1 MPNLAELQ
9 QQFMQ
14 VLQGDNPADFADAVV
29 TQGRVS
35 TLTRI
40 DIYRN
45 AYHLRLK
52 ESIEIDHE
60 ILGFYLGDELFDKM
74 VTDYIAA
81 YPSRETSLRYFSEQ
95 LPIFLANT
103 KPFCEHP
110 VLAELARFERYL
122 LTAFDAPDA
131 SIASAAMLSKIP
143 AEDWPQ
149 LHFRLHPSVQ
159 RYQSDW
165 SAVETWQALKQ
176 KQTPPPAH
184 KIEQYWLIW
193 RNAERLT
200 EFSSLKVCERIML
213 EGMIEGLDYADLC
226 EQLVNHLPIEQVS
239 KDSVQC
245 LVTWLNL
252 GIISKL
258 SVGPEV
264 LTLQT

>member
-52 ESIEIDHE
+52 ESVEIDHE
-60 ILGFYLGDELFDKM
+60 ILGYYLGDELFDKM
-74 VTDYIAA
+74 VTDYVVA

-103 KPFCEHP
+103 KPFSEHP

-122 LTAFDAPDA
+122 LTAFDASDA
-131 SIASAAMLSKIP
+131 QAASAVMLSQIP
-143 AEDWPQ
+143 AQDWPQ

-165 SAVETWQALKQ
+165 NAVEIWQALKQ
-176 KQTPPPAH
+176 KQTPPAAS
-184 KIEQYWLIW
+184 KLEQYWLIW
-193 RNAERLT
+193 RNVERLT
-200 EFSSLKVCERIML
+200 EFSSLNICEKVML

-226 EQLVNHLPIEQVS
+226 EQLANDLPIEDVS

-245 LVTWLNL
+245 LVNWLNL

-258 SVGPEV
+258 SIDPEV
-264 LTLQT
+264 LTLQA